1 MKTLRVQ
8 PPFGNFEWDHGTTI
22 MDSALYPVFY
32 FFLRI
37 ILCVPA
43 DRTGIVYDVQ
53 TNWRDG
59 HTESMT
65 YAAKL
70 GGVWTDK
77 DEEQFKALKRLVG
90 SNIDTT
96 FLYELGRFYEYFKQ
110 KREADLLRNTLLAAV
125 QPSEP
130 SDMASHVRQMLT
142 QHSACAHVQHLA
154 FKTPD
159 LRGFYDHAMARGVQ
173 FVTPILYDDKND
185 LAQIFTGEFFHP
197 WIETPSA
204 FFFEFVERHPNA
216 DLVKEGTENREV
228 FFRDKTFLSLYGY
241 KQAEYESGNIVPIFS
256 FPLFREL
263 HALVGHKKFWE
274 ITENDVLAA
283 EKLMMTKN

>member
-1 MKTLRVQ
+1 MKNIRVQ
-8 PPFGNFEWDHGTTI
+8 LPFGNFEWDHGTAL
-22 MDSALYPVFY
+22 MDSMLYPVFY
-32 FFLRI
+32 LFVRVVLA
-37 ILCVPA
+37 VPA

-53 TNWRDG
+53 TKWRDD

-65 YAAKL
+65 YAMKL

-77 DEEQFKALKRLVG
+77 DEEQFQALERLLG
-90 SNIDTT
+90 ADADTLCG
-96 FLYELGRFYEYFKQ
+96 FWENFYQYFKQ

-130 SDMASHVRQMLT
+130 SDMASHVREMLR
-142 QHSACAHVQHLA
+142 QHSACVHVQHLA

-159 LRGFYDHAMARGVQ
+159 LRGFYDHAIARGVQ
-173 FVTPILYDDKND
+173 FVTPILYDSKND
-185 LAQIFTGEFFHP
+185 LAQVFSGEFFHP

-204 FFFEFVERHPNA
+204 FFFEFVERQPNA

-241 KQAEYESGNIVPIFS
+241 KQIEYESGNVVPFIL
-256 FPLFREL
+256 PELFREL
-263 HALVGHKKFWE
+263 YALVGHKKFWE
-274 ITENDVLAA
+274 ITEDDVAVA
-283 EKLMMTKN
+283 EKLMMAKH